1 MKSITKDAL
10 AAINVAADVAA
21 LGGTAEIGR
30 ALGSS
35 AQAGL
40 TAAQVAAARA
50 AYGANTLPQKK
61 PRAFWEHL
69 KEAFEDSTL
78 QILCASAVFSTGFG
92 VFLSDS
98 NADVIQGLAIML
110 AVVIVSGVNSFQNW
124 SKDREFGSLAKIKA
138 DRPVQ
143 VVREGKEVRVA
154 RSVCR
159 WRARQRALRHP
170 RSRAP
175 PRSPRPHPRR
185 SLHAPPPAAHPP
197 PRRRP
202 SASTTWWWAT
212 W

>member
-10 AAINVAADVAA
+10 AAINGAADVAA
-21 LGGTAEIGR
+21 LGGAAEIGR
-30 ALGSS
+30 ALGST
-35 AQAGL
+35 AAAGL

-78 QILCASAVFSTGFG
+78 QILCASAIFSTGFG

-143 VVREGKEVRVA
+143 VVREGKEVRA
-154 RSVCR
+154 EG
-159 WRARQRALRHP
+159 
-170 RSRAP
+170 
-175 PRSPRPHPRR
+175 
-185 SLHAPPPAAHPP
+185 AAAAAA
-197 PRRRP
+197 RRRRHARP
-202 SASTTWWWAT
+202 RVPA
-212 W
+212 